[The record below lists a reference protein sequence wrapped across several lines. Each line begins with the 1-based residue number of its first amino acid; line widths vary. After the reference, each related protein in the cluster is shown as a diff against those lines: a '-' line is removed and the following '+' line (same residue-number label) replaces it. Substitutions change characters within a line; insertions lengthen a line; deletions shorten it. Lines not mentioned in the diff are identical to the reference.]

1 MDLGLANALFELFP
15 KSQKTETFTKA
26 TAAIPDHA
34 EVTSLC
40 QLTVCSLFAPYL
52 SICMWSVENSQNS
65 HKHFSFAVCAMSPL
79 DSRGHLRDTV
89 EEAALVSAC
98 CIVCGVGQHC

>member
-1 MDLGLANALFELFP
+1 MNALFELFP
-15 KSQKTETFTKA
+15 KSQKTEAQAFTKA
-26 TAAIPDHA
+26 TVAIPDHA

-40 QLTVCSLFAPYL
+40 HLTVCSLFAPYS
-52 SICMWSVENSQNS
+52 SIRTRSVENSQNS
-65 HKHFSFAVCAMSPL
+65 HRHFSFALCAMPPL

-89 EEAALVSAC
+89 EEAALVSAR